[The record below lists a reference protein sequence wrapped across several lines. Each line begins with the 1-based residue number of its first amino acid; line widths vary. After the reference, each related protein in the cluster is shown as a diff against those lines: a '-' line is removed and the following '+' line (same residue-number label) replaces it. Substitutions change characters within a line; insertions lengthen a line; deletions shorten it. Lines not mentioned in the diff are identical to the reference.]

1 MPGLS
6 DPLPARPTVVVVG
19 GGYAGINVAK
29 DLDLEADVVL
39 VDPKEAFA
47 HNVAALRVLADPSW
61 LPRAFYPHDRLLEQ
75 GRFVRDRVVH
85 AESQRVVLGS
95 GEELHPDVLVLAS
108 GSTYPFPAKTD
119 ATELRDTY
127 ARYEQAHETLAAA
140 RRVLLLGAGPVGLE
154 LSGEITSAW
163 PDKHVTIVDP
173 APDIVSGPYKPEFR
187 AELRR
192 QLDERGVELV
202 LGDGLRAEPPTAPGE
217 PGTFTVT
224 TQSGRQ
230 IEADLWY
237 RCYGVRPVTDY
248 LAGDLVAAR
257 TPDGF
262 VRTGPT
268 LQVDGHER
276 VFAVGDAGAID
287 IKMAGRAKF
296 QAETVVAN
304 IRALIAGRAAD
315 TVYQPL
321 PPVMLI
327 PLGPDGGAAQ
337 LPGQDEIG
345 GAEAA
350 STIKGA
356 HMLVDS
362 YAALFGL
369 TDADLTRLGA

>member
-1 MPGLS
+1 MTDPAQ
-6 DPLPARPTVVVVG
+6 PLPGRPTVVVVG

-29 DLDLEADVVL
+29 GLDADADVIL

-61 LPRAFYPHDRLLEQ
+61 LPRAFYPFERLLEH

-85 AESQRVVLGS
+85 AESDRVVLGS
-95 GEELHPDVLVLAS
+95 GEELRPDVLVLAS

-127 ARYEQAHETLAAA
+127 ARYEQAHESLAGAG
-140 RRVLLLGAGPVGLE
+140 RVLLIGAGPVGLE
-154 LSGEITSAW
+154 LAGEISSAW
-163 PDKHVTIVDP
+163 PDKHVTIVDV
-173 APDIVSGPYKPEFR
+173 APDIVAGPYKPEFR

-192 QLDERGVELV
+192 QLAERGVELV
-202 LGDGLRAEPPTAPGE
+202 LGDGLQAEPPTAPGE

-224 TQSGRQ
+224 TESGRR

-248 LAGDLVAAR
+248 VAGDLAAAR
-257 TPDGF
+257 GPDGF
-262 VRTGPT
+262 IRTGST
-268 LQVDGHER
+268 LQVEGHER
-276 VFAVGDAGAID
+276 VFALGDASAID
-287 IKMAGRAKF
+287 IKMAGRAKY
-296 QAETVVAN
+296 QADAVVAN
-304 IRALIAGRAAD
+304 VQALIAGRPAD
-315 TVYQPL
+315 TEYQPL

-337 LPGQDEIG
+337 LPGQDDIAG
-345 GAEAA
+345 PEAA

-369 TDADLTRLGA
+369 TEADLTRLEA

>member
-1 MPGLS
+1 MTEPAQ
-6 DPLPARPTVVVVG
+6 PLPARPTVVVVG

-29 DLDLEADVVL
+29 GLDGDADVVL

-47 HNVAALRVLADPSW
+47 HNVAALRVLADPTW
-61 LPRAFYPHDRLLEQ
+61 LPRAFYPLDRLLEH

-85 AESQRVVLGS
+85 AESGRVVLGS

-127 ARYEQAHETLAAA
+127 ARYEQAHESLAGAA
-140 RRVLLLGAGPVGLE
+140 RVLLLGAGPVGLE
-154 LSGEITSAW
+154 LAGEISSAW
-163 PDKHVTIVDP
+163 PDKHVTIVDV
-173 APDIVSGPYKPEFR
+173 ASDIVAGPYKPEFR
-187 AELRR
+187 SELRR

-202 LGDGLRAEPPTAPGE
+202 LGDGLQAEPPTAPGE
-217 PGTFTVT
+217 PGTVRVRTA
-224 TQSGRQ
+224 SGRE

-248 LAGDLVAAR
+248 LAGDLAAAR
-257 TPDGF
+257 SADGF
-262 VRTGPT
+262 VRTRPT
-268 LQVDGHER
+268 LQVEGHER
-276 VFAVGDAGAID
+276 VFALGDASSID
-287 IKMAGRAKF
+287 IKMAGRAKY
-296 QAETVVAN
+296 QADAVVAN
-304 IRALIAGRAAD
+304 VQALIAGRAAD
-315 TVYQPL
+315 TEYVPL

-345 GAEAA
+345 GPEAA

-369 TDADLTRLGA
+369 TEADLTRLGA